1 MSMFKSKLDLKPVFQ
16 VLFAIIVVSAI
27 TGLILSLSIDSMVQS
42 SLESTTAEVLNT
54 SVDVEDVS
62 ISLLNGVG
70 TITGFTIHNPEGFS
84 EKPAAKMK
92 EISIKMKV
100 SSLLS
105 DTVIVDEVRIQK
117 PELYYEQKATGNNFD
132 ALTGSMGGSSSSSDT
147 NLIVDYLLVENG
159 QVTLTA
165 DIGSKNS
172 VMAEFSKIELEGIG
186 RSGNNAME
194 QTIQQILKPVLDK
207 AVQEAA
213 TQGLMDKAK
222 NALKDMLEG

>member
-1 MSMFKSKLDLKPVFQ
+1 MFKSKLDLKPVFQ
-16 VLFAIIVVSAI
+16 VLFAIIVISAI
-27 TGLILSLSIDSMVQS
+27 GGLILSLSIDSMVQS
-42 SLESTTAEVLNT
+42 SLESTTSEVLNT
-54 SVDVEDVS
+54 SVDVEGVS
-62 ISLLNGVG
+62 ISLLNGSG

-84 EKPAAKMK
+84 DKPAAKMQ

-132 ALTGSMGGSSSSSDT
+132 ALTGSMGGASSSDT

-159 QVTLTA
+159 QIALTA
-165 DIGSKNS
+165 DIGSEKS
-172 VMAEFSKIELEGIG
+172 VVAEFSKIELEGIG
-186 RSGNNAME
+186 RNSSNAME
-194 QTIQQILKPVLDK
+194 QTIQQILKPVLEK
-207 AVQEAA
+207 ALQEAA

-222 NALKDMLEG
+222 DALKDMLDG

>member
-1 MSMFKSKLDLKPVFQ
+1 MFKSKLDLKPVFQ
-16 VLFAIIVVSAI
+16 VLFAIIVISAI
-27 TGLILSLSIDSMVQS
+27 GGLILSLSIDSMVQS

-62 ISLLNGVG
+62 ISLLNGSG

-84 EKPAAKMK
+84 DKPAAKMQ

-132 ALTGSMGGSSSSSDT
+132 ALIGSMGGSSSSDT

-159 QVTLTA
+159 QIALTA
-165 DIGSKNS
+165 DIGSEKS

-186 RSGNNAME
+186 RNSSNAME
-194 QTIQQILKPVLDK
+194 QTIQQILKPVLEK
-207 AVQEAA
+207 ALQEAA

-222 NALKDMLEG
+222 DALKDMLDG

>member
-1 MSMFKSKLDLKPVFQ
+1 MSLFKSKLDLKPVFQ
-16 VLFAIIVVSAI
+16 ALFAIIIIGVLGA
-27 TGLILSLSIDSMVQS
+27 LILSLSIDSMVQS

-62 ISLLNGVG
+62 ISLLNGSG
-70 TITGFTIHNPEGFS
+70 TIKGFTIHNPDGFS
-84 EKPAAKMK
+84 DKPAAKLK

-105 DTVIVDEVRIQK
+105 DTVIVKEIRVQK
-117 PELYYEQKATGNNFD
+117 PELYYEQKATGSNLD
-132 ALTGSMGGSSSSSDT
+132 ALTDNMGGSSSSDT

-165 DIGSKNS
+165 DIGSEKS
-172 VMAEFSKIELEGIG
+172 VMAKFSKIELEGIG
-186 RSGNNAME
+186 RSGSNAME
-194 QTIQQILKPVLDK
+194 RTIQQILEPVLEK
-207 AVQEAA
+207 ALQEAA

-222 NALKDMLEG
+222 NALEGMIDG

>member
-1 MSMFKSKLDLKPVFQ
+1 MFKSKLDLKPVFQ
-16 VLFAIIVVSAI
+16 VLFAIIVISAI
-27 TGLILSLSIDSMVQS
+27 GGLILSLSIDSMVQS
-42 SLESTTAEVLNT
+42 SLESTTSEVLNT

-62 ISLLNGVG
+62 ISLLNGSG

-84 EKPAAKMK
+84 DKPAARMQ

-117 PELYYEQKATGNNFD
+117 PELYYEQQATGNNFD
-132 ALTGSMGGSSSSSDT
+132 ALTGSMGGSSSSDT

-159 QVTLTA
+159 QIALTA
-165 DIGSKNS
+165 DIGSEKS

-186 RSGNNAME
+186 RNSSNAME
-194 QTIQQILKPVLDK
+194 QTIQQILKPVLEK
-207 AVQEAA
+207 ALQEAA

-222 NALKDMLEG
+222 DALKDMLDG

>member
-1 MSMFKSKLDLKPVFQ
+1 MFKSKLDLKPVFQ
-16 VLFAIIVVSAI
+16 VLFAIIVISAI
-27 TGLILSLSIDSMVQS
+27 GGLILSLSIDSMVQS
-42 SLESTTAEVLNT
+42 SLESTTSEVLNT

-62 ISLLNGVG
+62 ISLLNGSG

-84 EKPAAKMK
+84 DKPAAKMQ

-132 ALTGSMGGSSSSSDT
+132 ALTGSMGGASSSDT

-159 QVTLTA
+159 QIALTA
-165 DIGSKNS
+165 DIGSEKS

-186 RSGNNAME
+186 RNSSNAME
-194 QTIQQILKPVLDK
+194 QTIQQILKPVLEK
-207 AVQEAA
+207 ALQEAA

-222 NALKDMLEG
+222 DALKDMLDG

>member
-1 MSMFKSKLDLKPVFQ
+1 MFKSKLDLKPVFQ
-16 VLFAIIVVSAI
+16 VLFAIIVISAI
-27 TGLILSLSIDSMVQS
+27 GGLILSLSIDSMVQS

-62 ISLLNGVG
+62 ISLLNGSG

-84 EKPAAKMK
+84 DKPAAKMQ

-132 ALTGSMGGSSSSSDT
+132 ALTGSMGGSSSSDT

-159 QVTLTA
+159 QIALTA
-165 DIGSKNS
+165 DIGSENS
-172 VMAEFSKIELEGIG
+172 VMAKFSKIELEGIG
-186 RSGNNAME
+186 RTGNNTME
-194 QTIQQILKPVLDK
+194 QTIQQILQPVLEK
-207 AVQEAA
+207 ALQEAA
-213 TQGLMDKAK
+213 TQGIMDKAK
-222 NALKDMLEG
+222 EALKDMLDG

>member
-1 MSMFKSKLDLKPVFQ
+1 MFKSKLDLKPVFQ
-16 VLFAIIVVSAI
+16 VLFAIIVISAI

-54 SVDVEDVS
+54 TVDVEDVS
-62 ISLLNGVG
+62 ISLLNGAG

-84 EKPAAKMK
+84 KKPAAKMK

-117 PELYYEQKATGNNFD
+117 PEFYYEQKATGNNFD
-132 ALTGSMGGSSSSSDT
+132 TLTGSMGGSSSSSDT

-194 QTIQQILKPVLDK
+194 QTIQEILKPVLEK

-213 TQGLMDKAK
+213 TQGVMDKAK
-222 NALKDMLEG
+222 NALKDMLDG

>member
-1 MSMFKSKLDLKPVFQ
+1 MGLFKSKLDLKPVFQ
-16 VLFAIIVVSAI
+16 VLFGIIVISAI
-27 TGLILSLSIDSMVQS
+27 GGLILSLSIDSMVKS
-42 SLESTTAEVLNT
+42 SLENTTAEVLNT

-62 ISLLNGVG
+62 ISLLNGSG

-84 EKPAAKMK
+84 DKPAARLQ
-92 EISIKMKV
+92 EISIRMEV

-105 DTVIVDEVRIQK
+105 DTVIVEEIRVEK

-132 ALTGSMGGSSSSSDT
+132 ALTNSMGGSSSSNT

-165 DIGSKNS
+165 DIGSEKS
-172 VMAEFSKIELEGIG
+172 VMAKFSKIELEGIG
-186 RSGNNAME
+186 RSGNNTME
-194 QTIQQILKPVLDK
+194 QTIQQILKPVLEK
-207 AVQEAA
+207 ALQEAA

-222 NALKDMLEG
+222 DALKDMLDG

>member
-1 MSMFKSKLDLKPVFQ
+1 MFKSKLDLKPVFQ
-16 VLFAIIVVSAI
+16 VLFAIIVISAI
-27 TGLILSLSIDSMVQS
+27 GGLILSLSIDSMVQS

-62 ISLLNGVG
+62 ISLLNGSG

-84 EKPAAKMK
+84 DKPAAKMQ

-132 ALTGSMGGSSSSSDT
+132 ALTGSMGGSSSSDT

-159 QVTLTA
+159 QIALTA
-165 DIGSKNS
+165 DIGSEKS

-186 RSGNNAME
+186 RNSSNAME
-194 QTIQQILKPVLDK
+194 QTIQQILKPVLEK
-207 AVQEAA
+207 ALQEAA

-222 NALKDMLEG
+222 DALKDMLDG

>member
-1 MSMFKSKLDLKPVFQ
+1 MGLFKSKLDLKPVFQ
-16 VLFAIIVVSAI
+16 VLFGIIVISAI
-27 TGLILSLSIDSMVQS
+27 GGLILSLSIDSMVQS
-42 SLESTTAEVLNT
+42 SLENTTAEVLNT

-62 ISLLNGVG
+62 ISLLNGSG

-84 EKPAAKMK
+84 DKPAARLQ
-92 EISIKMKV
+92 EISIRMEV

-105 DTVIVDEVRIQK
+105 DTVIVEEIRVEK

-132 ALTGSMGGSSSSSDT
+132 ALTNSMGGSSSSNT

-165 DIGSKNS
+165 DIGSEKS
-172 VMAEFSKIELEGIG
+172 VMAKFSKIELEGIG
-186 RSGNNAME
+186 RSGNNTME
-194 QTIQQILKPVLDK
+194 QTIQQILKPVLEK
-207 AVQEAA
+207 ALQEAA

-222 NALKDMLEG
+222 DALKDMLDG